1 MTRRSQATM
10 LAGVLTALLLGA
22 ALVVPLPYVVYQPGS
37 TVDLLAE
44 QGGEER
50 VHIEGHRTYAT
61 TGGGELRMTT
71 IVATPPGSGAT
82 LTEAL
87 MAWVSGDSAVKP
99 YDAVYDDGDT
109 EEKKE
114 QEGARQMASSQEV
127 AIAVGLQAAGV
138 KVRSVPV
145 ALPVADSPAAA
156 ALEPLDRFLSIG
168 DTVIRT
174 WDDVVEAIT
183 GAPKGEPIRFVV
195 DRAGEEVTV
204 DITPIVV
211 DGDNRVGIEQAFDYH
226 FPFPVEFR
234 LGQDIGGPS
243 AGLFFALAVY
253 DTLTPGDLTGG
264 LNVAGTG
271 EIAPN
276 GAVGAIGGIA
286 QKIAA
291 ARDAK
296 TQLFLAPAA
305 NCNEAVDAPNGDVTV
320 AAVVTFED
328 ALATIEKYA
337 ADPGADLLTC
347 EEVLADE

>member
-1 MTRRSQATM
+1 MTRRSQATL
-10 LAGVLTALLLGA
+10 LAGVLTAVLLGA
-22 ALVVPLPYVVYQPGS
+22 ALFMPLPYVVYQPGS

-50 VHIEGHRTYAT
+50 VEIEGHRTYAT

-87 MAWVSGDSAVKP
+87 IAWASGDSAVKP
-99 YDAVYDDGDT
+99 YDAVYDDSVT
-109 EEKKE
+109 EEQKE
-114 QEGARQMASSQEV
+114 REGAQQMATSQEV
-127 AIAVGLQAAGV
+127 AIAIGLQAAGV

-145 ALPVADSPAAA
+145 ALPQEGKPAAEK
-156 ALEPLDRFLSIG
+156 LEPLDRFLTIG
-168 DTVIRT
+168 DTRIST
-174 WDDVVEAIT
+174 WDDVVAAIT
-183 GAPKGEPIRFVV
+183 EAPPGEPIRFVV
-195 DRAGEEVTV
+195 DRAGEEVTA
-204 DITPIVV
+204 DITPVV
-211 DGDNRVGIEQAFDYH
+211 EDGENRVGIVQAFDYH
-226 FPFPVEFR
+226 FPFPVSFR

-264 LNVAGTG
+264 VRVAGTG

-291 ARDAK
+291 AREAD

-305 NCNEAVDAPNGDVTV
+305 NCGEAADAPNGDVTV

-328 ALATIEKYA
+328 AVATIEKYA